1 MTRNGDTDN
10 VDANDRHVQ
19 CLNRYNPLIAV
30 QWRFNMSTSNDQDD
44 NGAELTFRS
53 GVAARLAGLSAETL
67 RVWERRYDLSA
78 ARRSARG
85 QRLYTAEQV
94 QRLSLLKQL
103 VDRGHPI
110 GQLAHLPIADLRTL
124 GGAVRDG
131 IPVRPIDVVVVGL
144 GLARRIAASPHDT
157 LLLNVQA
164 SCSRFEPAQCARA
177 GLRAE
182 VLLVELAELDEHAV
196 PMIEATSAAL
206 HAAAVVVLYRFS
218 SSATIRALRAQGWL
232 VARVPS
238 EMGELVP
245 LCRQALEGQHL
256 PQRAADLLPA
266 GPRFDDE
273 MLASLTA
280 ASSKLACECPR
291 HMAELLMMI
300 GSFERYSAQC
310 ASRNN
315 ADAQLHQDLYQSA
328 GQARMIL
335 EAALERLAHAEG
347 IPLPPRD

>member
-1 MTRNGDTDN
+1 MTISDDQHDTGTD
-10 VDANDRHVQ
+10 V
-19 CLNRYNPLIAV
+19 
-30 QWRFNMSTSNDQDD
+30 
-44 NGAELTFRS
+44 TFRS

-78 ARRSARG
+78 TRRSARG

-94 QRLSLLKQL
+94 QRLGLLKQL

-110 GQLAHLPIADLRTL
+110 GQLAHLSMEELRTL
-124 GGAVRDG
+124 GGRAHDATT
-131 IPVRPIDVVVVGL
+131 VRPIDIVVVGL

-164 SCSRFEPAQCARA
+164 SCSRFEPPDCARP
-177 GLRAE
+177 GLRTE
-182 VLLVELAELDEHAV
+182 VLLVELAEPDEGAI
-196 PMIEATSAAL
+196 PLIEATRAAL

-218 SSATIRALRAQGWL
+218 SSATIRALRSQGWL

-256 PQRAADLLPA
+256 PVRAADAVPA
-266 GPRFDDE
+266 GPRFDE
-273 MLASLTA
+273 ETLASLTA

-291 HMAELLMMI
+291 HMAELLLMV

-310 ASRNN
+310 ASRNIT
-315 ADAQLHQDLYQSA
+315 DAQVHQDLHQSA

-335 EAALERLAHAEG
+335 EAALERLARAEG
-347 IPLPPRD
+347 IALPPQA

>member
-1 MTRNGDTDN
+1 
-10 VDANDRHVQ
+10 
-19 CLNRYNPLIAV
+19 
-30 QWRFNMSTSNDQDD
+30 MSTPDD
-44 NGAELTFRS
+44 RDLNGSEVTFRS

-94 QRLSLLKQL
+94 QRLGLLKQL

-110 GQLAHLPIADLRTL
+110 GQLAHLPIEELRTL
-124 GGAVRDG
+124 GGGTARDG
-131 IPVRPIDVVVVGL
+131 LPVRPIDAVVVGL

-164 SCSRFEPAQCARA
+164 SYSRFEPVQGMHA
-177 GLRAE
+177 GLRTE
-182 VLLVELAELDEHAV
+182 VLLVELAELDEQAI
-196 PMIEATSAAL
+196 PMIASTSAAL

-256 PQRAADLLPA
+256 PPRTADLPPA

-273 MLASLTA
+273 TLASLTA

-310 ASRNN
+310 ASRNR
-315 ADAQLHQDLYQSA
+315 ADALLHQDLHQSA
-328 GQARMIL
+328 GHARMIL
-335 EAALERLAHAEG
+335 EAALERLARAEG

>member
-1 MTRNGDTDN
+1 MN
-10 VDANDRHVQ
+10 
-19 CLNRYNPLIAV
+19 
-30 QWRFNMSTSNDQDD
+30 TSDDQDD
-44 NGAELTFRS
+44 NGTELTFRS

-94 QRLSLLKQL
+94 QRLGLLKQL

-110 GQLAHLPIADLRTL
+110 GQLAHLPIDELRAL
-124 GGAVRDG
+124 GGGTAQG
-131 IPVRPIDVVVVGL
+131 GMPIRPIDIVVIGL

-164 SCSRFEPAQCARA
+164 SCSRVEFAECVRP
-177 GLRAE
+177 GLRTE
-182 VLLVELAELDEHAV
+182 VLLVELAELDEQAI
-196 PMIEATSAAL
+196 PMIETARAAL

-218 SSATIRALRAQGWL
+218 SSATIRTLRAQGWL

-256 PQRAADLLPA
+256 PPRAADALPA

-273 MLASLTA
+273 TLASLTS

-310 ASRNN
+310 ASRNSE
-315 ADAQLHQDLYQSA
+315 DAQLHQDLYQSA
-328 GQARMIL
+328 GQARVIL
-335 EAALERLAHAEG
+335 EAALERLARAEG
-347 IPLPPRD
+347 IPLPPPA

>member
-1 MTRNGDTDN
+1 MTISD
-10 VDANDRHVQ
+10 
-19 CLNRYNPLIAV
+19 
-30 QWRFNMSTSNDQDD
+30 DQDD
-44 NGAELTFRS
+44 TGAEVTFRS

-78 ARRSARG
+78 ARRSAHG

-94 QRLSLLKQL
+94 QRLGLLKQL

-110 GQLAHLPIADLRTL
+110 GQLAHLSMEELRTL
-124 GGAVRDG
+124 GGGTRDG
-131 IPVRPIDVVVVGL
+131 MPVRPIDIVVVGL

-164 SCSRFEPAQCARA
+164 SCSRFEQSDFLRS
-177 GLRAE
+177 GLRTE
-182 VLLVELAELDEHAV
+182 VLLVELAEPDERAI
-196 PMIEATSAAL
+196 PMIEAASAAL
-206 HAAAVVVLYRFS
+206 HAVAVVVLYRFS
-218 SSATIRALRAQGWL
+218 ASATIRALRAQGWL

-256 PQRAADLLPA
+256 PPRAADAMPA
-266 GPRFDDE
+266 GPRFDEE
-273 MLASLTA
+273 MLVSLTS

-291 HMAELLMMI
+291 HMAELLLMI

-310 ASRNN
+310 ASRNS

-335 EAALERLAHAEG
+335 EAALERLARAEG
-347 IPLPPRD
+347 IPLPPPA

>member
-1 MTRNGDTDN
+1 MN
-10 VDANDRHVQ
+10 
-19 CLNRYNPLIAV
+19 
-30 QWRFNMSTSNDQDD
+30 TSDELQDD
-44 NGAELTFRS
+44 STDVSFRS

-67 RVWERRYDLSA
+67 RVWERRYDLSS

-94 QRLSLLKQL
+94 QRLGLLKQL

-110 GQLAHLPIADLRTL
+110 GRLAHLSMQELRNL
-124 GGAVRDG
+124 SGGTTRDG
-131 IPVRPIDVVVVGL
+131 MPVRPIDIVVVGL

-164 SCSRFEPAQCARA
+164 SCSRFEPADCLPA
-177 GLRAE
+177 GLRTE
-182 VLLVELAELDEHAV
+182 VLLVELAELDEQAI
-196 PMIEATSAAL
+196 PLIQATGAAL

-218 SSATIRALRAQGWL
+218 ASATIRALRAQGWL

-256 PQRAADLLPA
+256 PAHAADVIPA

-273 MLASLTA
+273 TLVSLTS

-310 ASRNN
+310 ASRNSE
-315 ADAQLHQDLYQSA
+315 DAQVHQDLYQSA

-335 EAALERLAHAEG
+335 EAALERLARAEG
-347 IPLPPRD
+347 IPLPPRP